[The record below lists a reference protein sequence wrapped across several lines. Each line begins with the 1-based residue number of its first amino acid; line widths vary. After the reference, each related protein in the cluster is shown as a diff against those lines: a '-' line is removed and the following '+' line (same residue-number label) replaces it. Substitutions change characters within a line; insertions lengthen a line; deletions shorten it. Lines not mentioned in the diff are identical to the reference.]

1 MLKAFYQSL
10 FFTTRFYALMGG
22 IAIFFVV
29 TFFFPSLLIVAQ
41 LLTAALLLLVMV
53 DIFFLY
59 QAGKQPLQ
67 VQRDMASRFSNGD
80 ENNISLKL
88 VNNYRFPVTV
98 IVIEELPV
106 QFQVRDFRKKVFL
119 KSGEEK
125 DMSYTLRPV
134 ERGEYQFGKTNAFV
148 RSLLGL
154 SQRHIA
160 PVNETTIKVY
170 PSFMQLRN
178 YEFFSFNNR
187 LQELGVHKKRVI
199 GHSTEFDHIK
209 EYSRG
214 DDVRTLNW
222 KATARRGTLMVNNY
236 VEEKSQQVYC
246 VIDKGRNMKMP
257 FNGLSLL
264 DYAINSSLVFS
275 NIALQKGDKTGMV
288 TLAAQ
293 QVEVLPASNKKTQMN
308 LLLERLYAQETQWE
322 ESDYEKLSVSL
333 RSMFS
338 QRSLLI
344 LYTNFESMTG
354 LQRQLPYL
362 RRLAKYHLLLV
373 VFFEN
378 TELKKVTKDDV
389 HTVEGIYRQVIAQKF
404 AYDKKQ
410 MVKELTRYGILS
422 LLTPPEQLTL
432 NVVNKYLELKA
443 RSLI

>member
-1 MLKAFYQSL
+1 MLKRFYQSL
-10 FFTTRFYALMGG
+10 FFTTRFYAALGG

-29 TFFFPSLLIVAQ
+29 TFFFPSLFIVAQ
-41 LLTAALLLLVMV
+41 LLAIALFLLLLL
-53 DIFFLY
+53 DLFFLFR
-59 QAGKQPLQ
+59 AGDEPFR
-67 VQRDMASRFSNGD
+67 VTRSMSNRFSNGD
-80 ENNISLKL
+80 ENPIALQLKS
-88 VNNYRFPVTV
+88 NYRFPVTV
-98 IVIEELPV
+98 ILLEEVPM
-106 QFQVRDFRKKVFL
+106 QFQMRDFRQRINMKA
-119 KSGEEK
+119 GEETTI
-125 DMSYTLRPV
+125 SYSLRPV
-134 ERGEYQFGKTNAFV
+134 ERGEYQFGKTNAFI

-154 SQRHIA
+154 AQRHIA
-160 PVNETTIKVY
+160 PSNESTIKVY

-178 YEFFSFNNR
+178 YEFFSFNDR
-187 LQELGVHKKRVI
+187 LLEMGVHKKRVI
-199 GHSTEFDHIK
+199 GHSMEFDHIK
-209 EYSRG
+209 EYTRG

-222 KATARRGTLMVNNY
+222 KATARRGTLMVNNF

-275 NIALQKGDKTGMV
+275 NIALQKGDKTGLV

-293 QVEVLPASNKKTQMN
+293 QVDVLPSSSKRTQMN
-308 LLLERLYAQETQWE
+308 LILERLYAQDTQWE
-322 ESDYEKLSVSL
+322 ESDYEKLSISL

-378 TELKKVTKDDV
+378 TELKKFAKDDV
-389 HTVEGIYRQVIAQKF
+389 GSVEEIYLQVIAQKF
-404 AYDKKQ
+404 AYEKKL
-410 MVKELTRYGILS
+410 MVRELSRYGILS
-422 LLTPPEQLTL
+422 LLTTPEQLTL
-432 NVVNKYLELKA
+432 NVVNKYLELKS